1 MLKSTT
7 LGRLS
12 AERMAAGV
20 LHDAPNA
27 EIAAIL
33 TKLDE
38 VIDALKALDAAN
50 TSAPAVVALAKIE
63 LYE

>member
-1 MLKSTT
+1 
-7 LGRLS
+7 
-12 AERMAAGV
+12 MAAGV

-27 EIAAIL
+27 EVAAIL